1 MSIYVSDRSSYVKE
15 IRCCRIRMLIRTLKP
30 AKFLNE
36 SNGIMATDMI
46 AFFHKSIDSIGR
58 RVLKKVISKMI
69 FTG

>member
-1 MSIYVSDRSSYVKE
+1 MRDRSSCVKE
-15 IRCCRIRMLIRTLKP
+15 IRCCRIRMLILLRTLKP

-36 SNGIMATDMI
+36 PNGIMATDMI